1 MINTLVLYTIS
12 TGKPY
17 GIPSELLFGLLQVLK
32 PIEVF
37 LQRTCL
43 LLILWMQIDVDLQ
56 RRHHALLP
64 PRKCTS
70 LITQ

>member
-17 GIPSELLFGLLQVLK
+17 GIPSELLFGLLQVEK

-43 LLILWMQIDVDLQ
+43 LLIQWMQIDVDLQ
-56 RRHHALLP
+56 RRQRALLP